1 MGGWTWV
8 FALVLIGAGA
18 VEAALPANRMALFEA
33 LEGKA
38 PSLLR
43 LYFIPTAPF
52 KLDWDTP
59 RQLLMSV
66 VKTTTLNGSHPIG
79 HVSVEVQYQGQDDAE
94 HHMFTGATDRDDNVG
109 QTLLIKNDIGFSILE
124 RAWPGILENEA
135 SLKKSL
141 TARVKKA
148 DRLSVA
154 TFLINDEAALRLL
167 EYIKALRADT
177 NPRYYGFAA
186 RPMKSEGAG
195 CSAFG
200 ASFVQQIGALTP
212 ALKAA
217 WSQSVRVPLCLMA
230 GHAGVEKISVAKVL
244 VSSKAGRWA
253 KPEEPHMLL
262 EFFDPDL
269 MHAWVNKVV
278 SAPGEVDGMTAQ
290 LDPAL
295 PKLLDQRYQLGGL
308 AQKNVKAILV
318 DLRDVQAPTGP
329 VLTGAPA
336 LKKMTDTTIETV
348 TRTDAP
354 TAPNGSFE
362 IRP

>member
-1 MGGWTWV
+1 MLGGWTRV
-8 FALVLIGAGA
+8 LALVLIVAGA
-18 VEAALPANRMALFEA
+18 AEAALPTNRMALFER

-59 RQLLMSV
+59 RQLLLSV
-66 VKTTTLNGSHPIG
+66 VKTTTLNSTHPIG
-79 HVSVEVQYQGQDDAE
+79 HVAVEVQYQGLDDAE
-94 HHMFTGATDRDDNVG
+94 HHAFTGATDRDRGVG
-109 QTLLIKNDIGFSILE
+109 KHLLLKDEIGFGILE
-124 RAWPGILENEA
+124 RAWPGVLENEA
-135 SLKKSL
+135 SLQRSV
-141 TARVKKA
+141 TARVQKA

-154 TFLINDEAALRLL
+154 TFLINDAAALRLL
-167 EYIKALRADT
+167 DYVKTLRADT

-186 RPMKSEGAG
+186 RPMRSEGSG

-200 ASFVQQIGALTP
+200 ASFVDQIGALTP

-217 WSQSVRVPLCLMA
+217 WSQSVRVPLALI
-230 GHAGVEKISVAKVL
+230 GGRGVDKISVARVL
-244 VSSKAGRWA
+244 VSGKASRWA
-253 KPEEPHMLL
+253 RPEEPHMFL

-278 SAPGEVDGMTAQ
+278 ATGDAQGLTAQ
-290 LDPAL
+290 VDPEL
-295 PKLLDQRYQLGGL
+295 PKLLDQRYHLGGL

-318 DLRDVQAPTGP
+318 DLRDVQAPEGP
-329 VLTGAPA
+329 VLQGAPA
-336 LKKMTDTTIETV
+336 LKKMSDTTIETV

-354 TAPNGSFE
+354 VAPNGSFE